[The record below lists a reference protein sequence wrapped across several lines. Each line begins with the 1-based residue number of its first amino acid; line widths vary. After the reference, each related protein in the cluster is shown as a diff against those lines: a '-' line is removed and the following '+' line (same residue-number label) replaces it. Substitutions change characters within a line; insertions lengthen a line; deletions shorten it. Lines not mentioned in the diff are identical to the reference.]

1 MWFDSLTAEQQE
13 LLLSTGKEAGIYNN
27 ELQAEADTYYMDL
40 MVKEGVTVYEPTA
53 EDIKAFQDAAL
64 GFYSDKD
71 VTANWTPDLYNIVK
85 AAMGAN

>member
-1 MWFDSLTAEQQE
+1 MPVKRLKQK
-13 LLLSTGKEAGIYNN
+13 LLAMEPNTSTYTEMYNGSMSVIDPRYPTMP
-27 ELQAEADTYYMDL
+27 A
-40 MVKEGVTVYEPTA
+40 VTVYEPTA

-71 VTANWTPDLYNIVK
+71 VTANWTPGLYETVK

>member
-1 MWFDSLTAEQQE
+1 
-13 LLLSTGKEAGIYNN
+13 
-27 ELQAEADTYYMDL
+27 MDL

-71 VTANWTPDLYNIVK
+71 VTAKWTPDLYNIVK